1 MYDIRRVEELI
12 ARWENGERSAEM
24 RKVRNE
30 VFDVLTLRTLYKLME
45 QRYILRLEG
54 IISTG
59 KEANVFRALDPSGE
73 YVAVKIYRVETT
85 EFRHMWKYLDG
96 DPRFFRIR
104 RNRRGIINVW
114 AKKEFRNLESSFR
127 AGASVPYPII
137 SRNNVLIMEF
147 IGVDNDPA
155 PRLKGY
161 CPEDVDTFVDALFD
175 SLGRMYFRAGIVHA
189 DLSEYNVLVRNDL
202 PVIIDLGQGVPWEH
216 PMSLDFFRRDMER
229 LQAMLSDL
237 GQEYSVKELITIL
250 ETRGKQNERRRK
262 RRGDA

>member
-45 QRYILRLEG
+45 QKYIVRLENV
-54 IISTG
+54 ISTG
-59 KEANVFRALDPSGE
+59 KEANVFRAVDPSGE
-73 YVAVKIYRVETT
+73 YVAVKIYRVETS

-96 DPRFFRIR
+96 DPRFFRVK
-104 RNRRGIINVW
+104 RNRRSIIRVW
-114 AKKEFRNLESSFR
+114 AKKEYKNLEACFR

-137 SRNNVLIMEF
+137 SRDNVLVMEF
-147 IGVDNDPA
+147 VGENGIPA
-155 PRLKGY
+155 PRLKDVT
-161 CPEDVDTFVDALFD
+161 PDDVDGFVDALLD

-189 DLSEYNVLVRNDL
+189 DLSEYNVLIRQDH

-216 PMSLDFFRRDMER
+216 PMSLEFFRRDIER
-229 LQAMLSDL
+229 LRAMLSDL
-237 GQEYSVKELITIL
+237 GKEYTVKELLTIL
-250 ETRGKQNERRRK
+250 ETRGK
-262 RRGDA
+262 GDG

>member
-45 QRYILRLEG
+45 QRHILRLEG
-54 IISTG
+54 VISTG
-59 KEANVFRALDPSGE
+59 KEANVFRAVDPSGE

-104 RNRRGIINVW
+104 HNRRSIINVW
-114 AKKEFRNLESSFR
+114 AKKEFKNLEAAFR

-137 SRNNVLIMEF
+137 SRNNVLLMEF
-147 IGVDNDPA
+147 VGEGGDPA
-155 PRLKGY
+155 PRLKDY
-161 CPEDVDTFVDALFD
+161 VPEDVDRFVDALLT
-175 SLGRMYFRAGIVHA
+175 SLGRLYFRAGIVHA
-189 DLSEYNVLVRNDL
+189 DLSEYNVLVRKDL

-216 PMSLDFFRRDMER
+216 PLSLDFFRRDMER
-229 LQAMLSDL
+229 LRAMLSDL
-237 GQEYSVKELITIL
+237 GKDYTVKDLLAIL
-250 ETRGKQNERRRK
+250 ETRGKRH
-262 RRGDA
+262 G